1 MFKFKGIS
9 SEDMQVVI
17 EEEEHFIA
25 RAAQRY
31 EVTEIEGRDGAIFDE
46 LGYSYV
52 ERPIYVQCL
61 NIDKIDDILSWLNGE
76 GEFEYKGRKTIARF
90 YSQLEPQR
98 SACIRI
104 IDTTF
109 IRDPFW
115 SKSDDEFEIV
125 KNRKDKNITGESID
139 LNDSAEYKFKKFG
152 ISGNSWQATRSGKNK
167 FDISKATKASGSCS
181 FKNNGDSIDITA
193 NYIEGY
199 ISANIDITDLFK
211 EGETIY
217 AKANF
222 VASSS
227 NTGAYRIQWGEDTGL
242 AKGDIVLTSS
252 TSDSVKSGVL
262 PTKPEGATKLLLYL
276 YGNVEG
282 TVAIGDTV
290 TYSKIMLSNQPITD
304 YEEYGAMPSPEF
316 PSRVR
321 NCGDNVNLFYLQ
333 NENVPNQTWFS
344 IDENQLLKIKQG
356 TSVAPTPIPID
367 IDLNVGDTVTI
378 SAYCVSGKYTTG
390 EISVGLYHNGSDKAW
405 EGQVTLP
412 KGISLKNKTYTTTIT
427 VTNTVNTF
435 MPFIYGNP
443 SIEEDIKLYFKVEQ
457 GSKASPYSPY
467 NCSNVNITVCNGN
480 LFNIDEIANID
491 NWVTNKTT
499 SEHPYCYYEFNL
511 KPNTVYTFSRAD
523 NSSADNIYASF
534 SNTYGVF
541 DSNHSLIHPSNG
553 SLSLDKV
560 SFTTDKDG
568 IIYLNLYNAKVIL
581 DTFIALL
588 KDAQLE
594 EGSVATEYI
603 THQEQTITFPLA
615 EGQKLML
622 GDYLAEDGIH
632 HKRKQVILDGSY
644 DESWSN
650 QGGEYDTDKRML
662 FSVKVAS
669 VKADTPNRK
678 GICNYFINSTQSV
691 QNKLVDTTA
700 FNFNPTAQYSNYIY
714 FKIERNA
721 LDTED
726 VAGWKAWLAEHPIT
740 VEYELA
746 EEEIE
751 PYRAVQQ
758 EVWNEIK
765 ELYSYKNVTHI
776 YSTDEVSPVFEVT
789 YIKETNEK
797 ILNAGNIQSRPILR
811 LEKTISDSVE
821 LTINNIRFKYNFNG
835 DKYVEIDCEKK
846 TIKYENLNRSRQI
859 EIGYEFPKL
868 EIGNN
873 NIIMHTG
880 DCIIQAKRKDRWL

>member
-9 SEDMQVVI
+9 SNDMQVII

-25 RAAQRY
+25 RASQRY
-31 EVTEIEGRDGAIFDE
+31 EMTEIEGRDGAIFDT
-46 LGYSYV
+46 LGYSVV

-152 ISGNSWQATRSGKNK
+152 ISGNSKQETRSGKNK
-167 FDISKATKASGSCS
+167 LKPNILTEQT
-181 FKNNGDSIDITA
+181 NNGITFTPVF
-193 NYIEGY
+193 NSNGDLLYININGTATSNSVLNISEDVNLLKPNTSY
-199 ISANIDITDLFK
+199 IISGITD
-211 EGETIY
+211 G
-217 AKANF
+217 
-222 VASSS
+222 
-227 NTGAYRIQWGEDTGL
+227 NTSICRLQININNKSFGM
-242 AKGDIVLTSS
+242 VS
-252 TSDSVKSGVL
+252 TSEIKFTTPDVINKIQVYIVVL
-262 PTKPEGATKLLLYL
+262 NGYTINNLICKPMIRLA
-276 YGNVEG
+276 
-282 TVAIGDTV
+282 
-290 TYSKIMLSNQPITD
+290 SITD
-304 YEEYGAMPSPEF
+304 DAYEPYGAMPSPEF
-316 PSRVR
+316 PSEIR
-321 NCGDNVNLFYLQ
+321 NCGYNVNLFYLQ

-356 TSVAPTPIPID
+356 TGVAPTPIPID

-390 EISVGLYHNGSDKAW
+390 VISVGLYHNGSDKAW

-427 VTNTVNTF
+427 VTNTVDTF

-443 SIEEDIKLYFKVEQ
+443 SIEEDIKFYFKVEQ

-467 NCSNVNITVCNGN
+467 NCSNVNITVCNENFLDTSDFEIVGSELDIKRNENGSFTVNGTSTGN
-480 LFNIDEIANID
+480 TIIKFKKKIKMNGSYTLIEAGEKAPVSVYTTLYKNIDLSDAIAFIDSHSTARYANFEINTVSLSQKILFSPGTYS
-491 NWVTNKTT
+491 NYVIKPMLIEGT
-499 SEHPYCYYEFNL
+499 FNL
-511 KPNTVYTFSRAD
+511 S
-523 NSSADNIYASF
+523 NI
-534 SNTYGVF
+534 G
-541 DSNHSLIHPSNG
+541 D
-553 SLSLDKV
+553 
-560 SFTTDKDG
+560 
-568 IIYLNLYNAKVIL
+568 
-581 DTFIALL
+581 
-588 KDAQLE
+588 
-594 EGSVATEYI
+594 YI
-603 THQEQTITFPLA
+603 EHQSQTITFPLA
-615 EGQKLML
+615 EGQKLMQ
-622 GDYLAEDGIH
+622 GDYLAENGIH
-632 HKRKQVILDGSY
+632 HKRKQVVLDGSD
-644 DESWSN
+644 DEGWTINQELDEYISFYSGEEPYKLITPDKFCYCSHFGTMYVWSVVSSLN
-650 QGGEYDTDKRML
+650 AEYLWNHSKTSM
-662 FSVKVAS
+662 
-669 VKADTPNRK
+669 
-678 GICNYFINSTQSV
+678 GIKIKKSRLTSINV
-691 QNKLVDTTA
+691 VG
-700 FNFNPTAQYSNYIY
+700 F
-714 FKIERNA
+714 
-721 LDTED
+721 
-726 VAGWKAWLAEHPIT
+726 KAWLSENPIKI
-740 VEYELA
+740 EYELD

-751 PYRAVQQ
+751 PYTTEQQ
-758 EVWNEIK
+758 EVYDKIK
-765 ELYSYKNVTHI
+765 ELCSYKNITHI
-776 YSTDEVSPVFEVT
+776 YSTDEISPVFEVT

-797 ILNAGNIQSRPILR
+797 ILNAGNIQSRPILK

-821 LTINNIRFKYNFNG
+821 LTINNVRFKYNFNG
-835 DKYVEIDCEKK
+835 EKYVEIDCEEK